1 MKINDKPLVWLHGDI
16 KSPPFSQDARIEAG
30 YLLRLVQKGEK
41 LSLPHLRPIPTIGKG
56 CCELRINDENKTWRI
71 ILQIRKDIILILDA
85 FEKKTNETP
94 LKIIDNCKR
103 RINKYESDGK

>member
-1 MKINDKPLVWLHGDI
+1 MINIDKPLVWLHGDI
-16 KSPPFSQDARIEAG
+16 KSPPFSENARIEAG

-41 LSLPHLRPIPTIGKG
+41 LSLPHLRPMPTIGKG

-94 LKIIDNCKR
+94 PKIIDNCKR

>member
-1 MKINDKPLVWLHGDI
+1 LTENYHVGLILSFEVDHGYPSSRKNKP
-16 KSPPFSQDARIEAG
+16 
-30 YLLRLVQKGEK
+30 
-41 LSLPHLRPIPTIGKG
+41 
-56 CCELRINDENKTWRI
+56 WRI
-71 ILQIRKDIILILDA
+71 ILQIRNDIILILDA

>member
-1 MKINDKPLVWLHGDI
+1 MKNADKPLVWLHGDI
-16 KSPPFSQDARIEAG
+16 KTPPFTINARIETG
-30 YLLRLVQKGEK
+30 YLLRLLQKGEK
-41 LSLPHLRPIPTIGKG
+41 LSLPHLRPMPAIGKG

-71 ILQIRKDIILILDA
+71 ILQIRQDIILILDA
-85 FEKKTNETP
+85 FGKKTNDTP

>member
-1 MKINDKPLVWLHGDI
+1 MKNDDKPLVWLHGNI
-16 KSPPFSQDARIEAG
+16 KTPPFTVNARLETG
-30 YLLRLVQKGEK
+30 YLLRLLQQGDK
-41 LSLPHLRPIPTIGKG
+41 LSLPHFRPMPGIAKG
-56 CCELRINDENKTWRI
+56 CCELRINDENKNWRI

-103 RINKYESDGK
+103 RIKKYESDGK